1 MKVILMMY
9 LNQSILQNIQ
19 KSLGKSSRW
28 IIDSVIDHNISIS
41 KNNPLARSS
50 YIKLAKELDH
60 PKKGL
65 INIQNSDD
73 NVLKYTLA
81 KIQLT
86 ISLIVLSKK
95 VNIAVK

>member
-1 MKVILMMY
+1 MMY

-19 KSLGKSSRW
+19 KSLGKSSCW
-28 IIDSVIDHNISIS
+28 IINSVIDHNISIS

-50 YIKLAKELDH
+50 YIKLANKLDH

-73 NVLKYTLA
+73 NVLKFTLA

-86 ISLIVLSKK
+86 ILLIVLSKK